1 MLPSVTLDFMGL
13 YTMQNLLS
21 KVPPGAC
28 TIADNV
34 NCDRPGIA
42 ETRRGF
48 EFYGD
53 TLASSA
59 IRGFIYDD
67 TLLWYL
73 DTGKLVYDSDGLGTW
88 VTYTGTFFPPDGSYL
103 NSTQSS
109 GNFYFTTNNGVYKL
123 DSLTGT
129 PILAGV
135 PGALDLQGAVS
146 GSGNAVLDSSQV
158 GYQVLF
164 GYIDANNNLI
174 LGAPSEFLF
183 VSNSAG
189 SDQKV
194 DLTITIP
201 TGLSTSYFVQ
211 VYRTANTNSLSVPPG
226 NNFQLAIEHQLTSGE
241 LTAKSV
247 SLTDDIPDS
256 LLGAFIYTADGQP
269 SNFPNN
275 TPPLCLDICTYQG
288 MTFYANYQTTQTA
301 DITLDSVGS
310 PNGIQVG
317 DTISFTATTPT
328 PGTTIFTAGSAND
341 VNTRTFEVVTGGT
354 IAENID
360 ATARNLVAMINQDP
374 NSTVYYAYYIT
385 GENIL
390 PGAITIAN
398 QDLQGGTFSITS
410 SRQTCWTPAIP
421 ASGTS
426 YSSSNNAR
434 PNGMLISKVNQPEA
448 VPLAYELLLQAGN
461 TNITIF
467 RVIALQDAVY
477 AFTSGGIF
485 RITGSDPTTLQTLLF
500 DSSAQIKGLATPQ
513 VLNNSI
519 YYCSTQGVCS
529 VSSGGNQIMS
539 RNIEWELLIIEAL
552 STFSSVSFGCAYESD
567 RRFLLWTPSQ
577 DNNNEAIQSYAYNWI
592 TQTWT
597 LWTKAATAAI
607 VNPSIDR
614 LFIADAD
621 GNIFEERKTFT
632 NADFADQ
639 SYIVDITAV
648 DDVNNIL
655 TLSDSSNVIIGDVIQ
670 QTVGPTQ
677 NTTQV
682 TGNDLLT
689 GEVNVVDATDFQTG
703 SATDYR
709 SIATEIQFVP
719 FHGGFAEY
727 VKKYD
732 SWQFYFANADFEEI
746 TVRMSS
752 DFYPQAETVELTPIS
767 FGGWGT
773 LPWGTFNWGVSTI
786 PEQLIPTWPTRNTV
800 YAHWVIVNLS
810 LTQAFTALA
819 LNGVSCTFDITS
831 TRGR

>member
-28 TIADNV
+28 TIANNV

-53 TLASSA
+53 ALSAAA

-73 DTGKLVYDSDGLGTW
+73 ENGDLVYDSDDAGTW
-88 VTYTGTFFPPDGSYL
+88 VTYPGSFFPPSGSYL

-129 PILAGV
+129 PILSGV
-135 PGALDLQGAVS
+135 PTALDLQGAVS
-146 GSGNAVLDSSQV
+146 GVGNVIVNNSQV

-164 GYIDANNNLI
+164 GYTDANNNLI

-189 SDQKV
+189 STQNV
-194 DLTITIP
+194 DLSITVP
-201 TGLSTSYFVQ
+201 NGLSTDYFVQ
-211 VYRTANTNSLSVPPG
+211 IYRTANTNSLSVPPG

-241 LTAKSV
+241 LSARVVT
-247 SLTDDIPDS
+247 LTDSVPDS

-269 SNFPNN
+269 ANFPN
-275 TPPLCLDICTYQG
+275 TPPPLALDLCTYQG
-288 MTFYANYQTTQTA
+288 MTFYANYQTVQTA
-301 DITLDSVGS
+301 DLTLDSVGA
-310 PNGIQVG
+310 PNGIQNG
-317 DTISFTATTPT
+317 DTLTITTGST
-328 PGTTIFTAGSAND
+328 DYIYTGAGANNAAARQFKID
-341 VNTRTFEVVTGGT
+341 TSGT
-354 IAENID
+354 IAQNID

-374 NSTVYYAYYIT
+374 NNSLYYAIYIT

-390 PGAITIAN
+390 PGAIQLISQN
-398 QDLQGGTFSITS
+398 LQNGPFSLTS
-410 SRQTCWTPAIP
+410 SRQTCWTPEIP
-421 ASGTS
+421 AVGTS
-426 YSSSNNAR
+426 YISGNNAR
-434 PNGMLISKVNQPEA
+434 PNGMLVSKVNQPEA

-539 RNIEWELLIIEAL
+539 RNIERELLTIEAL
-552 STFSSVSFGCAYESD
+552 SQFSSVSFGCAYESD
-567 RRFLLWTPSQ
+567 RRYLLWTPSQ
-577 DNNNEAIQSYAYNWI
+577 DNNNAAIQSYAYNWI

-597 LWTKAATAAI
+597 LWTRAATAAI
-607 VNPSIDR
+607 VNPSIDK
-614 LFIADAD
+614 LFVADSD
-621 GNIFEERKTFT
+621 GNIFKERKTFT

-639 SYIVDITAV
+639 SYNVTITNVDT
-648 DDVNNIL
+648 VNNIL
-655 TLSDSSNVIIGDVIQ
+655 TLADSSNVIIGDVIQ
-670 QTVGPTQ
+670 QTIGPNQ

-689 GEVNVVDATDFQTG
+689 GEVNVVDATDFVAG
-703 SATDYR
+703 AAIDYR
-709 SIATEIQFVP
+709 SIATQIQFVP

-727 VKKYD
+727 VKKFE
-732 SWQFYFANADFEEI
+732 SWQFFFSNADFAEV

-752 DFYPQAETVELTPIS
+752 DFYPQAEEVQLTPIS

-786 PEQLIPTWPTRNTV
+786 PEQLIPTWPTRNTG

>member
-28 TIADNV
+28 TIANNV

-53 TLASSA
+53 QLTAAS

-73 DTGKLVYDSDGLGTW
+73 NNGDLVYDSDNAGTW
-88 VTYTGTFFPPDGSYL
+88 ITYAGSFFPPTNSYL

-123 DSLTGT
+123 DSVTGT
-129 PILAGV
+129 PILSGV

-146 GSGNAVLDSSQV
+146 GSGNVITNNSQV

-164 GYIDANNNLI
+164 GYTDANNNLI

-189 SDQKV
+189 STQNV
-194 DLTITIP
+194 ALTITIP
-201 TGLSTSYFVQ
+201 NGLSTSYFVQ
-211 VYRTANTNSLSVPPG
+211 VYRTANTGSLSIPPG

-241 LTAKSV
+241 ISAKSV
-247 SLTDDIPDS
+247 SITDSVPDS

-269 SNFPNN
+269 ANFPNN
-275 TPPLCLDICTYQG
+275 APPLCLDICTYQG
-288 MTFYANYQTTQTA
+288 MTFYANYQTLQMA

-310 PNGIQVG
+310 PNGLQSG
-317 DTISFTATTPT
+317 DTISITTGST
-328 PGTTIFTAGSAND
+328 VYTYTGAGSNNAA
-341 VNTRTFEVVTGGT
+341 TRHFKVDTSGT
-354 IAENID
+354 IAQNID
-360 ATARNLVAMINQDP
+360 TTARNLVAMINQDP
-374 NSTVYYAYYIT
+374 SNTLYYAIYIT

-390 PGAITIAN
+390 PGAIT
-398 QDLQGGTFSITS
+398 LQAQNLQNTIFSVTS
-410 SRQTCWTPAIP
+410 SRQTCWTPQIP
-421 ASGTS
+421 ASGTTYAS
-426 YSSSNNAR
+426 GNNAR
-434 PNGMLISKVNQPEA
+434 PNGMLVSKVNQPEA

-461 TNITIF
+461 TNITIY

-529 VSSGGNQIMS
+529 VSSGGNQISS
-539 RNIEWELLIIEAL
+539 RNIERDLLTIEAL
-552 STFSSVSFGCAYESD
+552 SQFTSVSFGCAYESD
-567 RRFLLWTPSQ
+567 RRYLLWTPSQ
-577 DNNNEAIQSYAYNWI
+577 DNNTAAVQSYAYNWI

-607 VNPSIDR
+607 VNPSIDK
-614 LFIADAD
+614 LFVADSD
-621 GNIFEERKTFT
+621 GNVFIERKTFT

-639 SYIVDITAV
+639 SYNVTITAV
-648 DDVNNIL
+648 DTTNNQL
-655 TLSDSSNVIIGDVIQ
+655 TLADSSNVIIGDVIQ
-670 QTVGPTQ
+670 QTIGPTQ

-682 TGNDLLT
+682 TGNAILT
-689 GEVNVVDATDFQTG
+689 GVVDVIDATDFQTG
-703 SATDYR
+703 AAVDYR
-709 SIATEIQFVP
+709 SIATQVQFAP
-719 FHGGFAEY
+719 IHGGFAEY
-727 VKKYD
+727 VKKFD
-732 SWQFYFANADFEEI
+732 SWQFYFSNADFDAL
-746 TVRMSS
+746 TLRMST
-752 DFYPQAETVELTPIS
+752 DFYPQAETSTLVPIS

-786 PEQLIPTWPTRNTV
+786 PEQLIPTWPTKNTV
-800 YAHWVIVNLS
+800 YAHWVIINLS
-810 LTQAFTALA
+810 LTEAFTALA